1 MICRENRAYPPSM
14 AEISDYIHNPL
25 WDTFCAYLEKNYRV
39 KPALAFSKCSWEPG
53 WNIRFQKG
61 GRSLCT
67 VYPRENTFAVM
78 VVIGRKEKGRF
89 EAALPSFRPE
99 IQQIYR
105 DTQEGNGQKWLMIE
119 LENHDALYE
128 DVKRMLEIRAS
139 GKVMLSSA
147 PE

>member
-1 MICRENRAYPPSM
+1 MYGN
-14 AEISDYIHNPL
+14 
-25 WDTFCAYLEKNYRV
+25 
-39 KPALAFSKCSWEPG
+39 
-53 WNIRFQKG
+53 
-61 GRSLCT
+61 
-67 VYPRENTFAVM
+67 PRENTFAVM